1 MSDKKKLPNI
11 LFFGIDSIRADRMSC
26 YGYER
31 QTTPHLDK
39 LASQG
44 VLFENYFSP
53 IVPTTPAYAHMLTG
67 HDVISTQ
74 VVSLHHREP
83 VDYVPWLAEMLGKLG
98 YQSLCVGF
106 DGGFYRGFDKYLN
119 YQAWLSWEDRPAY
132 KANNLNDV
140 TIPELNRMAEDDQPF
155 FIFLRHMDPHSP
167 YLPPKPYD
175 RMFYSGDECDP
186 ENTSME
192 PVFDFAPF
200 AEFFKSWMPPGITD
214 IEYVKAQYDGELAY
228 MDGAIQQIL
237 TRIDELGIADET
249 LVIVNGDHG
258 ETLDEHDCYF
268 DHHGLYE
275 PTLTVP
281 LIMRWPGKLPV
292 GEFVPGYCQHIDLVP
307 TILELIGAN
316 SEFDTKFDGQSL
328 MPLIN
333 GEKVTNYSEFY
344 IAECTWMKKQ
354 GWRTTEWKFFESL
367 EPDFHN
373 KPPVE
378 LYNLVA
384 DPLELNNLADSEP
397 TIVEEMR
404 RRMNAWLEKR
414 MAETGKGNPIYN
426 HEIGKDR
433 KIGSIATAQKL
444 QAKD

>member
-1 MSDKKKLPNI
+1 
-11 LFFGIDSIRADRMSC
+11 
-26 YGYER
+26 
-31 QTTPHLDK
+31 
-39 LASQG
+39 
-44 VLFENYFSP
+44 
-53 IVPTTPAYAHMLTG
+53 
-67 HDVISTQ
+67 
-74 VVSLHHREP
+74 
-83 VDYVPWLAEMLGKLG
+83 
-98 YQSLCVGF
+98 
-106 DGGFYRGFDKYLN
+106 
-119 YQAWLSWEDRPAY
+119 
-132 KANNLNDV
+132 
-140 TIPELNRMAEDDQPF
+140 
-155 FIFLRHMDPHSP
+155 
-167 YLPPKPYD
+167 
-175 RMFYSGDECDP
+175 
-186 ENTSME
+186 
-192 PVFDFAPF
+192 
-200 AEFFKSWMPPGITD
+200 
-214 IEYVKAQYDGELAY
+214 

-307 TILELIGAN
+307 TILELIGAD
-316 SEFDTKFDGQSL
+316 SEFDVEFDGQSL